1 MGKSSRTKGKVGER
15 EAAKALAKNLGP
27 QADPRRGVQ
36 YQGGPDSPDVV
47 GALPGFHPEVKRLKR
62 IAACRFMD
70 QATRDAGSG
79 LRPLVLMRE
88 DCGEWLLIIRL
99 DDIKALCEAYAATHG
114 RAVFSSTL
122 TRQNRPGDPGEKGL
136 TR

>member
-47 GALPGFHPEVKRLKR
+47 GALPGWHIEVKRYKG
-62 IAACRFMD
+62 IAAMRFMD
-70 QATRDAGSG
+70 QAVDDAGD
-79 LRPLVLMRE
+79 LLPAVLMRE
-88 DCGEWLLIIRL
+88 DRGEWMLMVPLAEL
-99 DDIKALCEAYAATHG
+99 WALCEAVAATHG

-136 TR
+136 TQ